1 MSANKEFETKFPEDE
16 NTDSGFLSG
25 EQLFSGEL
33 NSGAVDCGDEK
44 KVHSSSAD
52 TNLDSGVVCLT
63 ESLSNLDLDVTPTA
77 LPPHVD
83 VKDIT
88 SLLYFQQDDDGDSTL
103 HVAAVHGCEKSVSML
118 IKLCPEKSWLDLTN
132 DYGHTALHLAVM
144 SGFPVVTRMLV
155 LAGASLGARDRSGKT
170 PLHIA
175 TETNQLECLKALLQP
190 VKEHPTRKMST
201 ILNQKN
207 YNGQTCVHV
216 AAKLGHIKTLQTL
229 VYYGADINVR
239 EGLAGWTPL
248 HIAARRGDARL
259 AQYLLDQCAGVARG
273 ARDFAGRTARRLAR
287 RTSAARVFAAHPADD
302 SDTDTDDD
310 DDMYDSDNESLFD
323 KLRDSLNPINVA

>member
-16 NTDSGFLSG
+16 NIDSGFLSG
-25 EQLFSGEL
+25 EQLFSGEID
-33 NSGAVDCGDEK
+33 SAVDCDDNN
-44 KVHSSSAD
+44 KVHSANVD
-52 TNLDSGVVCLT
+52 TNPDSGVVCLT

-77 LPPHVD
+77 LAPNVD

-88 SLLYFQQDDDGDSTL
+88 SLLYFQQDDDGDSIL
-103 HVAAVHGCEKSVSML
+103 HVAAVHGCEKSVSTL
-118 IKLCPEKSWLDLTN
+118 IKLCPEKSYLDLTN

-155 LAGASLGARDRSGKT
+155 LAGASLGARDRAGQT
-170 PLHIA
+170 PLHVA
-175 TETNQLECLKALLQP
+175 TETCQLECLKALLQP
-190 VKEHPTRKMST
+190 VKENPTRKMST

-239 EGLAGWTPL
+239 EGLAGWTAL

-259 AQYLLDQCAGVARG
+259 SQYLLEHCAGVVRAT
-273 ARDFAGRTARRLAR
+273 RDFAGRTPRRLAR
-287 RTSAARVFAAHPADD
+287 RTHAARAFAAVPHDD
-302 SDTDTDDD
+302 SDSETDDD

-323 KLRDSLNPINVA
+323 KLRDSFNPINVA

>member
-1 MSANKEFETKFPEDE
+1 MSANKEFGTKIPEDE

-33 NSGAVDCGDEK
+33 DSGAVDCEDDK
-44 KVHSSSAD
+44 KVESASAD

-63 ESLSNLDLDVTPTA
+63 ESLINLDLEETPTA
-77 LPPHVD
+77 LPSHVD

-88 SLLYFQQDDDGDSTL
+88 SLLYFKQDDDGDSTL
-103 HVAAVHGCEKSVSML
+103 HVAAVHGCEKSVSTL

-144 SGFPVVTRMLV
+144 SGYPVVTRMLV
-155 LAGASLGARDRSGKT
+155 LAGASLGARDRGGQT

-175 TETNQLECLKALLQP
+175 TETGQLECLKALLQP
-190 VKEHPTRKMST
+190 VKEHPSRKMST

-216 AAKLGHIKTLQTL
+216 AAKLGQVKTLQTL

-248 HIAARRGDARL
+248 HIAARRGDARM
-259 AQYLLDQCAGVARG
+259 AQYLLEQCAGVARS
-273 ARDFAGRTARRLAR
+273 ARDFAGRTPRRLAR
-287 RTSAARVFAAHPADD
+287 RTPAARVFTHPSDD
-302 SDTDTDDD
+302 SDSDTDDD

-323 KLRDSLNPINVA
+323 RLRDSFNPINVA